1 MEAKKKLVV
10 LMKVINRRL
19 QWKTS
24 KSSRLSIVNRIFKNT
39 EHCYFCIDFGA
50 ILILCIG
57 HWSMSEPEI
66 SEWQVPE
73 PESPEWQQAAV
84 AAGAVAVWKCLNLIG
99 RTPKILFSY
108 SSKMQLPLLWLAGKS
123 ELTVGELL
131 IGAGETLRDDTQGTQ
146 RLSRDSR

>member
-1 MEAKKKLVV
+1 MISQLGGTVLRFKAK
-10 LMKVINRRL
+10 
-19 QWKTS
+19 
-24 KSSRLSIVNRIFKNT
+24 
-39 EHCYFCIDFGA
+39 IDFFMDIDFEQKVVQPGPTRT
-50 ILILCIG
+50 
-57 HWSMSEPEI
+57 S
-66 SEWQVPE
+66 
-73 PESPEWQQAAV
+73 SPAPPAPLR
-84 AAGAVAVWKCLNLIG
+84 AGAAVWKCLNLIG